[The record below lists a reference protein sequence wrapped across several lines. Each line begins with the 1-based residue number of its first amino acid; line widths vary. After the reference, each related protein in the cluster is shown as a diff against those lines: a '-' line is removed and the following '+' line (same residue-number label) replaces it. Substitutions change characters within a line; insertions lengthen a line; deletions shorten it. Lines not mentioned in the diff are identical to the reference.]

1 MTYGEY
7 DSSSALS
14 KGASAAESSVLTEAD
29 SPSAGLSQTYRHPS
43 LTHLQPSVCISSI
56 GHSVCPRGVP
66 SLLSG
71 WLVVFF
77 VGATAAACSYV
88 SIAVAIDIPASIRS
102 SLVIAVLPRRG
113 TCIEKQVPKLNLR
126 TEIELMKECGEE
138 WERKGFTAAVK

>member
-1 MTYGEY
+1 M
-7 DSSSALS
+7 
-14 KGASAAESSVLTEAD
+14 
-29 SPSAGLSQTYRHPS
+29 
-43 LTHLQPSVCISSI
+43 
-56 GHSVCPRGVP
+56 P

-138 WERKGFTAAVK
+138 WERKGFNAAMEWTQVQQGGIVLVGHITADRMTCVSKSSDLI